1 MVLYPRRS
9 ADAPTTPGPL
19 QADRCANRSYE
30 VNRLLLARERAS
42 EPYRP
47 DSTRAAGDE
56 EPAPILF
63 RTDIPVPDPFE
74 DAQSIED
81 LEHEIV
87 TIFANVHAGNH
98 RALVLIAEFHRRRGW
113 ELGGH
118 RSTAHW
124 LHFRT
129 GLDLGA
135 AREKVRAA
143 LALEGL
149 PLISEAMGRGE
160 LSFSKVRALTRVATP
175 ESEGELL
182 EVAREMTTAELE
194 RCVRAWKHL
203 SREEEASL
211 EKVNYRRRRLSVFP
225 DESGAYVVRGV
236 VTAEVGALLMR
247 AVEAASDALFSAEA
261 KDETTPEQRRA
272 DALGLLAERA
282 MAAGFG
288 GTAGAAGTEIEAAED
303 VSAETLFE
311 GGANEGSL
319 ESGGEAVEDVSAEP
333 RSARRR
339 QTFLEGG
346 ANGRSQGG
354 GGEDAEGGEV
364 DAAIP
369 TPISGTHAERYQV
382 VLHVDPATL
391 DPRGEPGRS
400 NLEDGVRVS
409 AETSRRLCCDS
420 ALVKVLR
427 GPDGEVLD
435 VGRRTRTIPPAIR
448 RALEVRDGGCRWPG
462 CNLRFTAAH
471 HVEHWAE
478 GGETRLG
485 NLLLLCSFHHR
496 KVHEGGWKA
505 LYNEKDDTALFF
517 GPKGVLRYTRRG
529 LGRIG
534 GNGRGPNGGGRSSNG
549 NGRSSNGNGRS
560 PNGNGRSPNGG
571 GRNPEGSDVEE
582 GHGSDNGPGV
592 HRGNSVPGS
601 LDRLI
606 QRNRS
611 AGITPDGWTPTAR
624 AHGWGLDPWDLE
636 LRAWETLDREPLD
649 REPLDREPLNGDGDR
664 TGGRENEDGMGQDSP

>member
-9 ADAPTTPGPL
+9 AEAPNTPGPL
-19 QADRCANRSYE
+19 LTDRCANRSYE

-47 DSTRAAGDE
+47 DSTRASGD
-56 EPAPILF
+56 PGAAPIRF
-63 RTDIPVPDPFE
+63 RTHIPVPDPFE
-74 DAQSIED
+74 DAQSLED
-81 LEHEIV
+81 LEHEVV
-87 TIFANVHAGNH
+87 TIFANIHAGNH
-98 RALVLIAEFHRRRGW
+98 RALILIAEFHRRRGY

-129 GLDLGA
+129 GIGLGA
-135 AREKVRAA
+135 CREKVRAA
-143 LALEGL
+143 LALEKL
-149 PLISEAMGRGE
+149 PLTSEAMGRGE

-203 SREEEASL
+203 SRKEEASL

-261 KDETTPEQRRA
+261 KDETTPDQRRA

-282 MAAGFG
+282 MAVGVG
-288 GTAGAAGTEIEAAED
+288 RTAGGED
-303 VSAETLFE
+303 VSAETLSE

-496 KVHEGGWKA
+496 KVHEGGWRA

-529 LGRIG
+529 VGRIG
-534 GNGRGPNGGGRSSNG
+534 GNGRGPD
-549 NGRSSNGNGRS
+549 
-560 PNGNGRSPNGG
+560 GG
-571 GRNPEGSDVEE
+571 GRNPKGSDVGE
-582 GHGSDNGPGV
+582 GQGSDDGPGV
-592 HRGNSVPGS
+592 RHRNGAPGS
-601 LDRLI
+601 LAGLI

-624 AHGWGLDPWDLE
+624 AHGWGLDLWDLE
-636 LRAWETLDREPLD
+636 LRAWEALERESSGPDAGGPVVSGQEAGGNGREP
-649 REPLDREPLNGDGDR
+649 RQ
-664 TGGRENEDGMGQDSP
+664 GGPMGRDDQGEE

>member
-1 MVLYPRRS
+1 MGMYSFGS
-9 ADAPTTPGPL
+9 AGSMRT
-19 QADRCANRSYE
+19 SVE
-30 VNRLLLARERAS
+30 LLLARERAES
-42 EPYRP
+42 SYRSS
-47 DSTRAAGDE
+47 D
-56 EPAPILF
+56 
-63 RTDIPVPDPFE
+63 DPFE

-81 LEHEIV
+81 LEHEI
-87 TIFANVHAGNH
+87 TTLAADIHAATH
-98 RALVLIAEFHRRRGW
+98 RMLVLLAEFHRRRGW

-129 GLDLGA
+129 GIGLGA
-135 AREKVRAA
+135 CREKVRAA
-143 LALEGL
+143 LALEDL
-149 PLISEAMGRGE
+149 PQTSEAMGRGE

-203 SREEEASL
+203 SRKEEASL

-288 GTAGAAGTEIEAAED
+288 GEREDVTKVGAAPTTGREGQPED
-303 VSAETLFE
+303 GENVSAE
-311 GGANEGSL
+311 
-319 ESGGEAVEDVSAEP
+319 
-333 RSARRR
+333 
-339 QTFLEGG
+339 TFLEGG
-346 ANGRSQGG
+346 ANDRSQGG
-354 GGEDAEGGEV
+354 GGEAAEGGEV
-364 DAAIP
+364 EAAIP
-369 TPISGTHAERYQV
+369 APLSGTHAERYQV

-391 DPRGEPGRS
+391 APRGEPGRS
-400 NLEDGVRVS
+400 NLEDGTRVS

-471 HVEHWAE
+471 HVEHWAQ

-485 NLLLLCSFHHR
+485 NLLLLCAFHHR
-496 KVHEGGWKA
+496 KVHEGGWRA

-517 GPKGVLRYTRRG
+517 GPKGVVRHTRRRV
-529 LGRIG
+529 GRAG
-534 GNGRGPNGGGRSSNG
+534 GSGPEPGNAPAGR
-549 NGRSSNGNGRS
+549 
-560 PNGNGRSPNGG
+560 
-571 GRNPEGSDVEE
+571 
-582 GHGSDNGPGV
+582 
-592 HRGNSVPGS
+592 
-601 LDRLI
+601 LDRLD
-606 QRNRS
+606 RLNRLVDGNRAS
-611 AGITPDGWTPTAR
+611 GITPDGWTATAR
-624 AHGWGLDPWDLE
+624 ANGWGQDRWDLE
-636 LRAWETLDREPLD
+636 IRAVEALDREVVAED
-649 REPLDREPLNGDGDR
+649 
-664 TGGRENEDGMGQDSP
+664 ENEGSRGQDGSGRVRRDRPTG

>member
-1 MVLYPRRS
+1 MVLYPHRS
-9 ADAPTTPGPL
+9 AVTPNTPGPL
-19 QADRCANRSYE
+19 LTDGWTNRSYE
-30 VNRLLLARERAS
+30 VNRLILARERAS

-47 DSTRAAGDE
+47 DSTRPAGDE
-56 EPAPILF
+56 EPAPIRF
-63 RTDIPVPDPFE
+63 RTHIPVPDPFE
-74 DAQSIED
+74 DAQSLED
-81 LEHEIV
+81 LEHEVV
-87 TIFANVHAGNH
+87 TIFANIHAGNH
-98 RALVLIAEFHRRRGW
+98 RALILIAEFHRRRGY

-118 RSTAHW
+118 RSTADW

-129 GLDLGA
+129 GLGLGA

-143 LALEGL
+143 LALEKL
-149 PLISEAMGRGE
+149 PLTSEAMGRGE
-160 LSFSKVRALTRVATP
+160 LSFSKVRAITRVATP

-203 SREEEASL
+203 SRKEEASL

-288 GTAGAAGTEIEAAED
+288 GEAGEAGTEREAEED
-303 VSAETLFE
+303 VSGET
-311 GGANEGSL
+311 
-319 ESGGEAVEDVSAEP
+319 
-333 RSARRR
+333 R
-339 QTFLEGG
+339 
-346 ANGRSQGG
+346 GRTDGNP
-354 GGEDAEGGEV
+354 A
-364 DAAIP
+364 P
-369 TPISGTHAERYQV
+369 LSGTHAERYQV

-391 DPRGEPGRS
+391 APQGEPGRS

-409 AETSRRLCCDS
+409 AETSRRICCDS
-420 ALVKVLR
+420 SLVKVLR

-485 NLLLLCSFHHR
+485 NLLLLCAFHHR

-505 LYNEKDDTALFF
+505 LYNAKDDTALFF
-517 GPKGVLRYTRRG
+517 GPGGVLRYTRRG
-529 LGRIG
+529 VERIA
-534 GNGRGPNGGGRSSNG
+534 S
-549 NGRSSNGNGRS
+549 
-560 PNGNGRSPNGG
+560 
-571 GRNPEGSDVEE
+571 GSA
-582 GHGSDNGPGV
+582 N
-592 HRGNSVPGS
+592 
-601 LDRLI
+601 RLI
-606 QRNRS
+606 EDNR
-611 AGITPDGWTPTAR
+611 ARGVTPDGWTPTAR
-624 AHGWGLDPWDLE
+624 FHAWGLDSMDLE
-636 LRAWETLDREPLD
+636 LRALEALDRDAPPD
-649 REPLDREPLNGDGDR
+649 R
-664 TGGRENEDGMGQDSP
+664 SPT

>member
-30 VNRLLLARERAS
+30 VNRLLLARERAP

-47 DSTRAAGDE
+47 DSTRASGDE

-98 RALVLIAEFHRRRGW
+98 RALVLIVEFHRRRGW

-135 AREKVRAA
+135 ARERVRAA
-143 LALEGL
+143 LALERL

-175 ESEGELL
+175 ASEGELL

-203 SREEEASL
+203 SRKEEASL

-288 GTAGAAGTEIEAAED
+288 RTAGEAGTEIEAAED
-303 VSAETLFE
+303 VSAEPFSE
-311 GGANEGSL
+311 GGTK
-319 ESGGEAVEDVSAEP
+319 D
-333 RSARRR
+333 
-339 QTFLEGG
+339 
-346 ANGRSQGG
+346 RSQGG

-364 DAAIP
+364 EAAIP

-382 VLHVDPATL
+382 VLHVDSDTL
-391 DPRGEPGRS
+391 DPRSEPGRS
-400 NLEDGVRVS
+400 NLEDGTRVS
-409 AETSRRLCCDS
+409 AETSRRICCDS

-517 GPKGVLRYTRRG
+517 GPGGVLRHTRRG
-529 LGRIG
+529 VGRAVG
-534 GNGRGPNGGGRSSNG
+534 GGAEPGNGRGNGA
-549 NGRSSNGNGRS
+549 
-560 PNGNGRSPNGG
+560 
-571 GRNPEGSDVEE
+571 
-582 GHGSDNGPGV
+582 
-592 HRGNSVPGS
+592 PGS
-601 LDRLI
+601 LDGLI

-611 AGITPDGWTPTAR
+611 AGVTPDGWTPTAR
-624 AHGWGLDPWDLE
+624 FHAWGLDSMDLE
-636 LRAWETLDREPLD
+636 LRAWDVLDRGAPDPE
-649 REPLDREPLNGDGDR
+649 
-664 TGGRENEDGMGQDSP
+664 

>member
-9 ADAPTTPGPL
+9 TEAGADCARPGPI
-19 QADRCANRSYE
+19 R
-30 VNRLLLARERAS
+30 
-42 EPYRP
+42 
-47 DSTRAAGDE
+47 
-56 EPAPILF
+56 F
-63 RTDIPVPDPFE
+63 RTPNPVPDPFE

-81 LEHEIV
+81 LEHKLA
-87 TIFANVHAGNH
+87 TMFADIHAGTY
-98 RALVLIAEFHRRRGW
+98 RALVLLAEFHRRRGW

-129 GLDLGA
+129 GIGLGA
-135 AREKVRAA
+135 CREKVRAA

-149 PLISEAMGRGE
+149 PQTREAMDRGE

-203 SREEEASL
+203 SRKEEANL
-211 EKVNYRRRRLSVFP
+211 EKVNFRRRRLSVFP

-261 KDETTPEQRRA
+261 KEETTPDQRRA

-288 GTAGAAGTEIEAAED
+288 GAAGGED
-303 VSAETLFE
+303 VSAE
-311 GGANEGSL
+311 
-319 ESGGEAVEDVSAEP
+319 
-333 RSARRR
+333 
-339 QTFLEGG
+339 TFLEGG

-354 GGEDAEGGEV
+354 GGKDADGGEME
-364 DAAIP
+364 AAIP

-391 DPRGEPGRS
+391 APQGEPGRS
-400 NLEDGVRVS
+400 NLEDGTRVS
-409 AETSRRLCCDS
+409 AETSRRICCDS

-478 GGETRLG
+478 GGETRLS
-485 NLLLLCSFHHR
+485 NLMLLCAFHHR
-496 KVHEGGWKA
+496 KVHEGEWRA
-505 LYNEKDDTALFF
+505 LYNAKDDTALFF
-517 GPKGVLRYTRRG
+517 GPGGVLRHTRRG
-529 LGRIG
+529 VGRAG
-534 GNGRGPNGGGRSSNG
+534 GSGTAPGIGRGNAPTGR
-549 NGRSSNGNGRS
+549 
-560 PNGNGRSPNGG
+560 
-571 GRNPEGSDVEE
+571 
-582 GHGSDNGPGV
+582 
-592 HRGNSVPGS
+592 
-601 LDRLI
+601 LDRLVDG
-606 QRNRS
+606 NRA
-611 AGITPDGWTPTAR
+611 AGITPDGWTATAR
-624 AHGWGLDPWDLE
+624 ANGWGEDRWDLE
-636 LRAWETLDREPLD
+636 LRAWEALDREQQGQ
-649 REPLDREPLNGDGDR
+649 EPSDE
-664 TGGRENEDGMGQDSP
+664 

>member
-9 ADAPTTPGPL
+9 AEAPTTPGPL
-19 QADRCANRSYE
+19 LTDRSVDRSYE

-47 DSTRAAGDE
+47 DSTRPAGDE
-56 EPAPILF
+56 EPAPIRF
-63 RTDIPVPDPFE
+63 RTHIPVPDPFE
-74 DAQSIED
+74 DAQSLED
-81 LEHEIV
+81 LEHEVV
-87 TIFANVHAGNH
+87 TIFANIHAGNH
-98 RALVLIAEFHRRRGW
+98 RALILIAEFHRRRGW

-129 GLDLGA
+129 GLGLGA

-143 LALEGL
+143 LALEKL

-203 SREEEASL
+203 SRKEEASL

-288 GTAGAAGTEIEAAED
+288 GEREDVTKVGAAPTTGREGQPEEGEN
-303 VSAETLFE
+303 VSAE
-311 GGANEGSL
+311 
-319 ESGGEAVEDVSAEP
+319 
-333 RSARRR
+333 
-339 QTFLEGG
+339 TFLEGG
-346 ANGRSQGG
+346 ANDRWQGG
-354 GGEDAEGGEV
+354 GGEAAEGGEV
-364 DAAIP
+364 EAAIP
-369 TPISGTHAERYQV
+369 APLSGTHAERYQV

-391 DPRGEPGRS
+391 APQGEPGRS

-517 GPKGVLRYTRRG
+517 GPRGVLRYTRRG
-529 LGRIG
+529 VGRIG
-534 GNGRGPNGGGRSSNG
+534 GNGRAPSGD
-549 NGRSSNGNGRS
+549 
-560 PNGNGRSPNGG
+560 
-571 GRNPEGSDVEE
+571 GRNPEGSDVGE
-582 GHGSDNGPGV
+582 GQGSDGGPGIR
-592 HRGNSVPGS
+592 HGDGAPGS

-606 QRNRS
+606 QSNRS
-611 AGITPDGWTPTAR
+611 SGVTPDGWTPTAR

-636 LRAWETLDREPLD
+636 LRAWEALDREPLD
-649 REPLDREPLNGDGDR
+649 REPLDREPLDR
-664 TGGRENEDGMGQDSP
+664 EPPD

>member
-1 MVLYPRRS
+1 MVMYPRRP
-9 ADAPTTPGPL
+9 ADSPNTPGPL
-19 QADRCANRSYE
+19 LTDRCANRSYE

-42 EPYRP
+42 ELYRP
-47 DSTRAAGDE
+47 DSTRPAGDE
-56 EPAPILF
+56 EPAPIRF
-63 RTDIPVPDPFE
+63 RTHIPVPDPFE
-74 DAQSIED
+74 DAQSLED
-81 LEHEIV
+81 LEHEVV
-87 TIFANVHAGNH
+87 TIFANIHAGNH
-98 RALVLIAEFHRRRGW
+98 RALILIAEFHRRRGW

-129 GLDLGA
+129 GLGLGA

-143 LALEGL
+143 LALEKL

-175 ESEGELL
+175 ESEGELV

-203 SREEEASL
+203 SRKEEASL

-236 VTAEVGALLMR
+236 VTSDVGALLMR

-272 DALGLLAERA
+272 DALGLLAKRA

-288 GTAGAAGTEIEAAED
+288 GERED
-303 VSAETLFE
+303 VTKVGVAPTTGREGQPEDGENVSAE
-311 GGANEGSL
+311 
-319 ESGGEAVEDVSAEP
+319 
-333 RSARRR
+333 
-339 QTFLEGG
+339 TFLEGG
-346 ANGRSQGG
+346 ANDRSQGG
-354 GGEDAEGGEV
+354 GVEG
-364 DAAIP
+364 
-369 TPISGTHAERYQV
+369 
-382 VLHVDPATL
+382 
-391 DPRGEPGRS
+391 GEPGRS
-400 NLEDGVRVS
+400 NLEDGTRVS

-471 HVEHWAE
+471 HVEHWAQ

-485 NLLLLCSFHHR
+485 NLLLLCAFHHR
-496 KVHEGGWKA
+496 KVHEGGWRA

-517 GPKGVLRYTRRG
+517 GPKGVVRHTRRRV
-529 LGRIG
+529 GRAG
-534 GNGRGPNGGGRSSNG
+534 GSGPEPGNAPAGR
-549 NGRSSNGNGRS
+549 
-560 PNGNGRSPNGG
+560 
-571 GRNPEGSDVEE
+571 
-582 GHGSDNGPGV
+582 
-592 HRGNSVPGS
+592 
-601 LDRLI
+601 LDRL
-606 QRNRS
+606 NRLVDGNRAS
-611 AGITPDGWTPTAR
+611 GITPDGWTATAR
-624 AHGWGLDPWDLE
+624 ANGWGQDRWDLE
-636 LRAWETLDREPLD
+636 IRAVEALDREVVAED
-649 REPLDREPLNGDGDR
+649 
-664 TGGRENEDGMGQDSP
+664 ENEGSRGQDGSGRVRRDRPTG

>member
-9 ADAPTTPGPL
+9 AEAPTTPGPL
-19 QADRCANRSYE
+19 LTDGWTNRSYE

-47 DSTRAAGDE
+47 DSARAGDDPG
-56 EPAPILF
+56 PAPIRF
-63 RTDIPVPDPFE
+63 RTHIPVPDPFE
-74 DAQSIED
+74 DAQSLED
-81 LEHEIV
+81 LEHEVV
-87 TIFANVHAGNH
+87 TIFANIHAGNH

-143 LALEGL
+143 LALEKL
-149 PLISEAMGRGE
+149 PLTSEAMGRGE

-203 SREEEASL
+203 SRKEEASL

-247 AVEAASDALFSAEA
+247 AVEATSDALFSAEA

-288 GTAGAAGTEIEAAED
+288 RTARGED
-303 VSAETLFE
+303 VSAETLSG

-319 ESGGEAVEDVSAEP
+319 ESSGEAVEDVSAEP
-333 RSARRR
+333 R
-339 QTFLEGG
+339 
-346 ANGRSQGG
+346 GRTDGN
-354 GGEDAEGGEV
+354 
-364 DAAIP
+364 P
-369 TPISGTHAERYQV
+369 TPLSGTHAERYQV

-391 DPRGEPGRS
+391 SPQGEPGRS
-400 NLEDGVRVS
+400 NLEDGTRVT

-529 LGRIG
+529 VERIA
-534 GNGRGPNGGGRSSNG
+534 S
-549 NGRSSNGNGRS
+549 
-560 PNGNGRSPNGG
+560 
-571 GRNPEGSDVEE
+571 GSAE
-582 GHGSDNGPGV
+582 
-592 HRGNSVPGS
+592 
-601 LDRLI
+601 RLI
-606 QRNRS
+606 EDNR
-611 AGITPDGWTPTAR
+611 ARGVTPDGWTPTAR
-624 AHGWGLDPWDLE
+624 FHAWGLDSMDLE
-636 LRAWETLDREPLD
+636 LRALEALDGEGVPDD
-649 REPLDREPLNGDGDR
+649 RPS
-664 TGGRENEDGMGQDSP
+664 TH

>member
-1 MVLYPRRS
+1 MIMYPRRS
-9 ADAPTTPGPL
+9 AETPTAPGPL
-19 QADRCANRSYE
+19 LTDRSATHSYE
-30 VNRLLLARERAS
+30 VNRLLLARERAP

-47 DSTRAAGDE
+47 GSTRPAGDSG
-56 EPAPILF
+56 PGPTRF
-63 RTDIPVPDPFE
+63 RTHISVPVPDPFE

-81 LEHEIV
+81 LEHKLA
-87 TIFANVHAGNH
+87 TMFADIHAGTY
-98 RALVLIAEFHRRRGW
+98 RALLLLAEFHRRRGW

-129 GLDLGA
+129 GIGLGA
-135 AREKVRAA
+135 CREKVRAA

-149 PLISEAMGRGE
+149 PQTSEAMGRGE

-203 SREEEASL
+203 SRKEEASL
-211 EKVNYRRRRLSVFP
+211 EKMNFRRRRLSVFP

-288 GTAGAAGTEIEAAED
+288 DG
-303 VSAETLFE
+303 SQR
-311 GGANEGSL
+311 GGDA
-319 ESGGEAVEDVSAEP
+319 EDVSAEP

-339 QTFLEGG
+339 QTHFEGGANEGSQERAGEAEEDVSAEASLEGG

-369 TPISGTHAERYQV
+369 TPLSGTHAERYQV

-391 DPRGEPGRS
+391 APQGEPGRS
-400 NLEDGVRVS
+400 NLEDGTRVS

-427 GPDGEVLD
+427 GPGGEVLD

-529 LGRIG
+529 LERAG
-534 GNGRGPNGGGRSSNG
+534 GKEG
-549 NGRSSNGNGRS
+549 S
-560 PNGNGRSPNGG
+560 PNGCGTTAG
-571 GRNPEGSDVEE
+571 GRDGGMGAS
-582 GHGSDNGPGV
+582 GPSCGDEA
-592 HRGNSVPGS
+592 PGS
-601 LDRLI
+601 PDRLI
-606 QRNRS
+606 DGNRS
-611 AGITPDGWTPTAR
+611 AGINPDGWTATAR
-624 AHGWGLDPWDLE
+624 ANGWGLDGWDLE
-636 LRAWETLDREPLD
+636 IRAWEALDREQEDSD
-649 REPLDREPLNGDGDR
+649 RADPQGDIG
-664 TGGRENEDGMGQDSP
+664 P